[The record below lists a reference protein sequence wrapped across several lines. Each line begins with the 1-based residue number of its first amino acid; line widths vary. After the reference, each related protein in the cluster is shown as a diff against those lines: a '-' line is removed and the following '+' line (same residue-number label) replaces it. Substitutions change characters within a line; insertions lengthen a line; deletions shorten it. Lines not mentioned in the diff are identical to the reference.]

1 MLRCLQTG
9 TKNVTSLLSCEQQ
22 LPTVLKISCEV
33 FLPLQRSWGKVI
45 FLVACVKN
53 SVHRGVPGQV
63 HPRSGTSPIR
73 YTLQQVHTPH
83 GQVPPKA
90 GTPPGQVHTPGRY
103 TPHGQ
108 VHTHPRQVRPLP
120 GTPPCQILR
129 DTVNERAVCILLEC
143 ILVLISMP
151 CIRNQSELGFN
162 ILLYV

>member
-63 HPRSGTSPIR
+63 HPRSGTPPIR

-90 GTPPGQVHTPGRY
+90 GTPPGQVHTPWAGTPPMGRY
-103 TPHGQ
+103 THTLGGTSPQAGTHPGQ
-108 VHTHPRQVRPLP
+108 VHPPWAGTHTPQV
-120 GTPPCQILR
+120 GTPPARYTPLP
-129 DTVNERAVCILLEC
+129 DTTRYG
-143 ILVLISMP
+143 
-151 CIRNQSELGFN
+151 Q
-162 ILLYV
+162 